1 MSEPIVHGIDP
12 LKLAKYFVK
21 VCRRGHNHE
30 PHPTK
35 IEGLKLVDKTKARVV
50 YNGGQVW
57 DKYNMPVGHWLQAM
71 LEENNVVKSS
81 VKEKWS
87 QFVYIDEI
95 ETDSDNNIIRI
106 RYHIKKLYDF
116 LDKTDPTRSIW
127 TR

>member
-21 VCRRGHNHE
+21 VAKRGHSHE

-35 IEGLKLVDKTKARVV
+35 IEGLRMLDKSKARIV

-57 DKYNMPVGHWLQAM
+57 DKYHMPVGHWLQAM

-116 LDKTDPTRSIW
+116 LDKTDPSRSIW